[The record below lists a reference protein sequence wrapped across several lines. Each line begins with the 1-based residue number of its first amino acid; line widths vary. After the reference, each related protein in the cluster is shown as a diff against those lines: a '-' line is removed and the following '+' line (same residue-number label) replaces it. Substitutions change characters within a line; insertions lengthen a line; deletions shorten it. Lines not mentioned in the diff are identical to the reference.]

1 MGGKEIIISQ
11 VRNDQALS
19 QGSDLTVKTA
29 MNYGLSVDG
38 EVGAQ
43 GWQRGRIVGKVTFRD
58 P

>member
-11 VRNDQALS
+11 VRNDEALS

-43 GWQRGRIVGKVTFRD
+43 GWEGDI
-58 P
+58 